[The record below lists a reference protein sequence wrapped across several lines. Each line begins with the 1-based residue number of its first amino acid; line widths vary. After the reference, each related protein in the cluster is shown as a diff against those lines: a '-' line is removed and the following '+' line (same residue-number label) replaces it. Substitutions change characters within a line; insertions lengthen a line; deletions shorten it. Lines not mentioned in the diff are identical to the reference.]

1 MSVIIEDNGPRAL
14 PEPVK
19 KVFEAVE
26 VAVLPLRDIVLFPE
40 MILPVKLDDEKSIRL
55 IDDALVSK
63 KKIGVQT
70 IRPGVD
76 EVKDLSDLFEVG
88 TAANI
93 LKKIMMPD
101 GAISVL
107 IQGVARYRVEKVVSQ
122 DPYIQ
127 VLARLHRDEIPEGKE
142 IEARVAII
150 RDLFTRFVD
159 LAGYLPQELK
169 VMVMNIDNPGQ
180 LADFCVSGLKVDVGE
195 KQKVLEE
202 FSVLARLDLAIQ
214 ILSRQIEVLEIGRGI
229 EEKVRGEME
238 KTQREYFLR
247 EQLKAIQQELGMVDD
262 QQKEVER
269 LREKIEKSGMPE
281 IAKKEAEEE
290 LKRLAIM
297 HPSSAEYG
305 VIRTYLQWMV
315 ELPWNVETEDNLDIK
330 RAEKILDEDH
340 YGLEKVKERILEFLA
355 VRKLK
360 KDAKSPILCF
370 VGPPGVGKTSL
381 GRSIA
386 RALGRKFIRVSLGGM
401 RDEAEIRGHRRTYIG
416 AMPGKIIQEIK
427 RAGSKNPLF
436 MMDEIDKVGADFR
449 GDPASALLE
458 VLDPE
463 QNDSFMDHYLG
474 VPFDLSKVMFIT
486 TANVLATIPP
496 PLLDRM
502 EIIEIPGYTVE
513 EKMEIVRRHLLP
525 RVIEENGLTRK
536 DVTLTRRAI
545 KKVITDY
552 TREAGL
558 RNLERAISTIVRKVA
573 VKFASGDSKPVK
585 IDAQQVKD
593 YLGAE
598 KYLDEVRERT
608 ARTGVATGLAWTPAG
623 GEILFVE
630 ATRMPGKGRMTLTGS
645 LGDVMKESA
654 QIALSYLKSRA
665 EEEGIDPGQFDRCDI
680 HVHVPSGA
688 IPKDGPSAGVTI
700 YTALYS
706 LFTDRPVRNDI
717 AMTGE
722 ITLRGYVLP
731 VGGIKE
737 KVLAAKMAGIRK
749 VVLPRRNEKDVEE
762 IPAESRKG
770 LSFIYVDDMEQLI
783 EKVILRRKR
792 NGKKRAG

>member
-1 MSVIIEDNGPRAL
+1 MSVITGEEGTRAL
-14 PEPVK
+14 PEPVRK
-19 KVFEAVE
+19 IVEAVE
-26 VAVLPLRDIVLFPE
+26 VAVLPIRDVVLFPE
-40 MILPVKLDDEKSIRL
+40 MILPVKVDDEKSIRL
-55 IDDALVSK
+55 IDDALVAK

-70 IRPGVD
+70 IRPGVE
-76 EVKDLSDLFEVG
+76 EVEGPEHLFEVG
-88 TAANI
+88 TLANI

-101 GAISVL
+101 GGVSIL
-107 IQGVARYRVEKVVSQ
+107 LQGTARYRVERVVSR
-122 DPYIQ
+122 DPYLQ
-127 VLARLHRDEIPEGKE
+127 VLARVHVEDVPEGKE
-142 IEARVAII
+142 VEARVALL
-150 RDLFTRFVD
+150 RELFTRFVD
-159 LAGYLPQELK
+159 LSGYLPQELK
-169 VMVMNIDNPGQ
+169 VMVVNIDNPAQ
-180 LADFCVSGLKVDVGE
+180 LADFCVSGLRIPVEE

-202 FSVLARLDLAIQ
+202 FSVIARLDLAIS
-214 ILSRQIEVLEIGRGI
+214 IFTRQIEVLEIGKGI
-229 EEKVRGEME
+229 EEKVRDQME

-247 EQLKAIQQELGMVDD
+247 EQLKAIQKELGMVDE
-262 QQKEVER
+262 QAQEVER

-281 IAKKEAEEE
+281 TARKEAEEE

-315 ELPWNVETEDNLDIK
+315 ELPWDKETEDNLDIE
-330 RAEKILDEDH
+330 RARRVLDEDH
-340 YGLEKVKERILEFLA
+340 YGLEKVKERIIEFLA
-355 VRKLK
+355 VRRLRSE
-360 KDAKSPILCF
+360 AKSPILCF

-436 MMDEIDKVGADFR
+436 MLDEIDKVGADFR

-463 QNDSFMDHYLG
+463 QNNAFVDHYIG
-474 VPFDLSKVMFIT
+474 VPFDLSRVMFIT

-496 PLLDRM
+496 ALRDRM
-502 EIIEIPGYTVE
+502 EEIEIPGYTLE
-513 EKMEIVRRHLLP
+513 EKVEIVRRHLLP
-525 RVIEENGLTRK
+525 RILEDHGLGRR
-536 DVTLTRRAI
+536 DVTITKRAI
-545 KKVITDY
+545 RKVIRDY

-558 RNLERAISTIVRKVA
+558 RNLERAIAAIVRKVA
-573 VKFASGDSKPVK
+573 VRFASGERTPVK
-585 IDAQQVKD
+585 VDAPQVRE
-593 YLGAE
+593 YLGPE
-598 KYLDEVRERT
+598 KFLDEVRERT
-608 ARTGVATGLAWTPAG
+608 ARTGVATGLAWTPVG

-630 ATRMPGKGRMTLTGS
+630 ATKMPGRGRLVLTGS
-645 LGDVMKESA
+645 LGEVMKESA

-665 EEEGIDPGQFDRCDI
+665 AEEGVDPALFEKSDI

-700 YTALYS
+700 YTALFS
-706 LFTDRPVRNDI
+706 LFTGYPVRPDV

-737 KVLAAKMAGIRK
+737 KVLAAKLAGIKR
-749 VVLPRRNEKDVEE
+749 VILPKRNEKDVEE
-762 IPAESRKG
+762 IPAESKKG
-770 LSFIYVDDMEQLI
+770 ISFIYVSDMEQLI
-783 EKVILRRKR
+783 EQAIVRRKR
-792 NGKKRAG
+792 HGKKK